1 MNKLLLL
8 LLLIPNIVIAKTC
21 FIHNGKNAYSALQ
34 ACNDGDQLHFYL
46 TKFGSKNN
54 HDSTPTLGEIK
65 NSYCDLGFETN
76 IEEEDFKST
85 LTCTFK
91 NNLKK

>member
-8 LLLIPNIVIAKTC
+8 LLLIPNMVIGKTC

-46 TKFGSKNN
+46 TKFESKSN
-54 HDSTPTLGEIK
+54 DESKSTLVKIK
-65 NSYCDLGFETN
+65 NSYCDVGFEAN
-76 IEEEDFKST
+76 IEHEDFKST

-91 NNLKK
+91 NNL